1 MELKD
6 NIEAIIEESVREIL
20 REHIFLDNKIGL
32 FMKKDLAIY
41 IRVRGDLVDLRPELN
56 KIGSEIFDCLEG
68 LGLEDTGIKELN
80 IYFRNRGTTIQLGR
94 KLVEERRLSPS
105 LILSILLFLAYGLRK
120 ISSKIRG
127 RRA

>member
-1 MELKD
+1 MCSSDL
-6 NIEAIIEESVREIL
+6 
-20 REHIFLDNKIGL
+20 IFLDNKIGL